1 MAKQERIMPQIE
13 VLYVVEF
20 GDVAIGGQ
28 TYTYWNGG
36 VAVLE
41 TSGAAH
47 PCYPIVCPKVT

>member
-1 MAKQERIMPQIE
+1 MPQIE
-13 VLYVVEF
+13 GLYVVEF

-41 TSGAAH
+41 TNPAGASSRRPRGSGS
-47 PCYPIVCPKVT
+47 PG